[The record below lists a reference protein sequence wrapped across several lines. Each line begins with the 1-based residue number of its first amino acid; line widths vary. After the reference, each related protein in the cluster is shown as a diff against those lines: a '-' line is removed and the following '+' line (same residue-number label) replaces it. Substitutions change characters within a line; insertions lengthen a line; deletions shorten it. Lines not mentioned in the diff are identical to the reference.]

1 MGFLRGTRELSFHDS
16 AGEKK
21 RDTIKPERRAANP
34 AKKKKKDWLSVMRGQ
49 FNARHKP
56 PDQAAFISLAARGTS
71 QEPRVLRVTTGVG
84 AGSHKY
90 HHWEHKPKAA
100 ALHQVAPAQK
110 HSLKKKK

>member
-1 MGFLRGTRELSFHDS
+1 MGFLQGTRELSFHES

-21 RDTIKPERRAANP
+21 RDTIKPETRAANP
-34 AKKKKKDWLSVMRGQ
+34 AKKKKKKDWLPVMRGQ

-56 PDQAAFISLAARGTS
+56 PDQAAFVSLAARGTS
-71 QEPRVLRVTTGVG
+71 QEPGVLRVTAAVG

-100 ALHQVAPAQK
+100 ALHQVPPVQK
-110 HSLKKKK
+110 HSLK